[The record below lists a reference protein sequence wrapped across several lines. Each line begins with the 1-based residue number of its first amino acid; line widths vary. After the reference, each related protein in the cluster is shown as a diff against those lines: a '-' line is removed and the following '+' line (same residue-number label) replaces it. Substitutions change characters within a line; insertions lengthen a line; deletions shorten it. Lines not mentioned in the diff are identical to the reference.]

1 VKKSRTSNA
10 SNELR
15 VELKYCERCG
25 SLWLRE
31 CGGGQV
37 YCENCL
43 PAVDELPAPR
53 WTRTSPQLPVAT
65 RTFIEDAE
73 IDFSDMDELDLES
86 SGGVA

>member
-1 VKKSRTSNA
+1 VKKGRKDNA
-10 SNELR
+10 SKELR

-25 SLWLRE
+25 TLWLRA

-37 YCENCL
+37 YCQNCL

-53 WTRTSPQLPVAT
+53 LTRTSPQLPVAT
-65 RTFIEDAE
+65 RSFIDEGE
-73 IDFSDMDELDLES
+73 IDFSDMDELDLQS